1 MIPLK
6 EVFVLITGSFQIQHL
21 LHPYDYQRTPHFHD
35 VNELLFTLNDDATML
50 INQDAWAI
58 QAGAIIFIPQGTL
71 HAKFNHDTKP
81 INSYVIHYAPSLLR
95 ELSTP
100 ATDLYTLFGE
110 QNACIQL
117 NHSMMQKMVLL
128 FEKFLSFPSEFGND
142 LMNISCFME
151 VLLMTASILQNGK
164 QEKTYQFFRDD
175 KWLSPILTYIDN
187 HLTRRITLDE
197 LANEFYTSKYTLCHT
212 FKRKTG
218 LTLTTYI
225 NMNRIKM
232 ACLLLRQGVSVKET
246 ATRSGFS
253 SVAHFIHTFTD
264 FTDTT
269 PGKYA
274 QTLRSGQFVPIPH
287 AICQPAD
294 YEDSSGHKGFDSP

>member
-35 VNELLFTLNDDATML
+35 VNELLFTLNDAATML

-142 LMNISCFME
+142 LMNIS
-151 VLLMTASILQNGK
+151 
-164 QEKTYQFFRDD
+164 
-175 KWLSPILTYIDN
+175 
-187 HLTRRITLDE
+187 
-197 LANEFYTSKYTLCHT
+197 
-212 FKRKTG
+212 
-218 LTLTTYI
+218 
-225 NMNRIKM
+225 
-232 ACLLLRQGVSVKET
+232 
-246 ATRSGFS
+246 
-253 SVAHFIHTFTD
+253 
-264 FTDTT
+264 
-269 PGKYA
+269 
-274 QTLRSGQFVPIPH
+274 
-287 AICQPAD
+287 
-294 YEDSSGHKGFDSP
+294 